1 MSSFREDVPPWSFF
15 IPVTLA
21 VIVGVLAA
29 DAIRFAIGTVFDGG
43 EGSAQTDAGAAAEAR
58 AKAAADAVAEAE
70 RARAAP
76 ALEPAPASTP
86 RIDPAPSAADA
97 VDSSALPEEQ
107 EAAAAEEASRSD
119 GALELPDSMSAR
131 RDGEPA
137 ACVNGTVANR
147 VAGGWEQA
155 LEGDAPI
162 PCVTADR

>member
-1 MSSFREDVPPWSFF
+1 MSSFRDDVPPWSFF
-15 IPVTLA
+15 IPITLA

-43 EGSAQTDAGAAAEAR
+43 EMAIQAGAGAAAP
-58 AKAAADAVAEAE
+58 V
-70 RARAAP
+70 
-76 ALEPAPASTP
+76 EPAPAASPGPEPVTG
-86 RIDPAPSAADA
+86 DVAGTENAA
-97 VDSSALPEEQ
+97 ALPEGQ
-107 EAAAAEEASRSD
+107 GAAAAEEASRSD
-119 GALELPDSMSAR
+119 GVLELPDSMSAR

-162 PCVTADR
+162 PCVTINR